1 MKNQKSAMISFNDG
15 FRPVSFL
22 LEVCEEYAEEFGN
35 FMGIRDFFHKVKMGF
50 VRMGETSIPYVSS
63 AKRYG
68 NNGEEIFIEKLEK
81 SLPNCKIKRNVM
93 INTNGGNAEI
103 DSLVLYQNKLFAI
116 EVKRWKGR
124 LTETEQGFIQEKT
137 DRWTGEIHIRYQ
149 KSPFKQLNRAIYL
162 LRKQIPVK
170 VWVNGVVFFED
181 EEFEGISTVS
191 DNVWFDNVK
200 ELTDYIKF
208 NGEISNGGNAVKF
221 FEKCVSADLLY
232 ANSWDKS
239 LHCVIEDTSLNFQTA
254 NGIVTKNDIRYITI
268 EHHWSYD
275 RLTILLVDASN
286 RYIEKENGKIRVNEN
301 GRIQEYALC
310 KLDYI
315 EIGR

>member
-1 MKNQKSAMISFNDG
+1 
-15 FRPVSFL
+15 
-22 LEVCEEYAEEFGN
+22 
-35 FMGIRDFFHKVKMGF
+35 
-50 VRMGETSIPYVSS
+50 MGETSIPHVSS

-68 NNGEEIFIEKLEK
+68 NNGEEIFIEKLERF
-81 SLPNCKIKRNVM
+81 LPDCKIKRNII
-93 INTNGGNAEI
+93 INTNDGNAEI
-103 DSLVLYQNKLFAI
+103 DSLVLYENKLFAI

-137 DRWTGEIHIRYQ
+137 DRWTGEIHSKYQ
-149 KSPFKQLNRAIYL
+149 KSPFNQLNRAIYL

-170 VWVNGVVFFED
+170 VWVNGIVFFED
-181 EEFEGISTVS
+181 EEFEGMSTVS
-191 DNVWFDNVK
+191 DNVWFDNIK
-200 ELTDYIKF
+200 ELTEYIRS
-208 NGEISNGGNAVKF
+208 NGGISNGGSAVKF

-232 ANSWDKS
+232 AKSWDKS
-239 LHCVIEDTSLNFQTA
+239 LHCVIEDMSLNFQTA
-254 NGIVTKNDIRYITI
+254 NGIITKNDIRYITI

-275 RLTILLVDASN
+275 RLAILLVDGSN

>member
-1 MKNQKSAMISFNDG
+1 
-15 FRPVSFL
+15 
-22 LEVCEEYAEEFGN
+22 
-35 FMGIRDFFHKVKMGF
+35 MGIRDFFHKVKMGF
-50 VRMGETSIPYVSS
+50 VRMGGTSIPHVSS

-68 NNGEEIFIEKLEK
+68 NNGEEIFIEKLERFL
-81 SLPNCKIKRNVM
+81 SDCKIKRNII
-93 INTNGGNAEI
+93 INTNDGNAEI
-103 DSLVLYQNKLFAI
+103 DSLVLYENKLFAI
-116 EVKRWKGR
+116 EVKHWKGR

-137 DRWTGEIHIRYQ
+137 DRWTGEIHSKYQ
-149 KSPFKQLNRAIYL
+149 KSPFNQLNRAIYL

-170 VWVNGVVFFED
+170 VWVNGIVFFED
-181 EEFEGISTVS
+181 EEFKGMSTVS
-191 DNVWFDNVK
+191 DNVWFDNIK
-200 ELTDYIKF
+200 ELTEYIKS
-208 NGEISNGGNAVKF
+208 NGGISNGGSAVKF

-232 ANSWDKS
+232 AKSWDKS
-239 LHCVIEDTSLNFQTA
+239 LRCVIEDMSLNFQTA
-254 NGIVTKNDIRYITI
+254 NGIITKNDIRYITI

-275 RLTILLVDASN
+275 RLAILLVDGSN